1 MMNATIHIPSK
12 LYKRLSLKSRQL
24 ERTPAEVVA
33 DLVEHYL
40 AENDDSWQAQFG
52 ALLLR
57 VHARTAAFSSEE
69 IEADITL
76 AARKARELRGA
87 RRPA

>member
-1 MMNATIHIPSK
+1 MNATIHLPSK
-12 LYKRLSLKSRQL
+12 LYERLSLKSRQL
-24 ERTPAEVVA
+24 ERAPEEVVA
-33 DLVEHYL
+33 DLVERYL
-40 AENDDSWQAQFG
+40 TEADDSWQAQFG

-69 IEADITL
+69 VEADITL
-76 AARKARELRGA
+76 AARKAGELRGA